1 MSEEK
6 ERRLWRSGNKLETG
20 ARNGLFTI
28 GPKIHERY
36 STSLINE
43 NMPMKTTDTVFPY
56 QMDYKYKSDNIKCLV
71 MMQGEG
77 NSHILLVGVQIAMY

>member
-1 MSEEK
+1 MYDFIYVYIHRERKRKEEK

-28 GPKIHERY
+28 GPRIHERY

-56 QMDYKYKSDNIKCLV
+56 QMDYKYK
-71 MMQGEG
+71 
-77 NSHILLVGVQIAMY
+77 